1 MNRINQGIEDA
12 ACHLKVTSSLAA
24 LIHDYLCK
32 DNKLV
37 ANDETLKALFNH
49 KQAYGVLEEYGS
61 TYHYFIILMDRLDE
75 LGKMLSHLAT
85 PSLPQPIHR
94 HQSHDAGNS

>member
-1 MNRINQGIEDA
+1 MNRINQGIEGA
-12 ACHLKVTSSLAA
+12 ACHLKVTSSLVA

-49 KQAYGVLEEYGS
+49 RQAYAVIDGYGS

-75 LGKMLSHLAT
+75 LGTMLNHLANH
-85 PSLPQPIHR
+85 SLTATH
-94 HQSHDAGNS
+94 